1 MVILCTEMLDAE
13 RFKLASESQL
23 TYRLKWAAWEWLYNV
38 AGCRTVA
45 FEVRLHGPWGPIVD
59 VVAVG
64 PSNTVYAVE
73 IKTSRSD
80 FARDNN
86 TPADVERLRRSM
98 CSLERRIALANQTL
112 VQSQQYATGGTD
124 DHRQETPAYRTAL
137 ADLDRL
143 TAEQERL
150 RERHASLSTKF
161 HDPRFLAAANFHY
174 IMAPPG
180 VVLAERVP
188 TRWGL
193 LEPTPG
199 VVVPAPH
206 QTVRRNSGIVA
217 NIFRSIARSNT
228 TSMMRAYGVKHTAGG
243 PVFPD
248 TCSHASPNPQ

>member
-1 MVILCTEMLDAE
+1 MVILCIEMLDAE

-38 AGCRTVA
+38 AGCRTIA
-45 FEVRLHGPWGPIVD
+45 FEVRLHGPWGPIID

-73 IKTSRSD
+73 VKTSRSD

-98 CSLERRIALANQTL
+98 CSLERRISLANQTL
-112 VQSQQYATGGTD
+112 VQSKQSATGGTD
-124 DHRQETPAYRTAL
+124 DRWQETPAYRTAL

-143 TAEQERL
+143 TTEQERL
-150 RERHASLSTKF
+150 QERHASLSTKF

-180 VVLAERVP
+180 AVLAERVP